1 MEMHPS
7 QRLFKTPKT
16 IHYFS
21 EKPLDKNTLNSFK
34 NNYGIHEIIHK
45 EWANNYQLEE
55 FKIVFPKTTN
65 HIKGPISHIIIDS
78 SARAYPSHFKPEQLK
93 NTQLITSGF
102 YPTKEMNAW
111 EKWAQKNG
119 CLIWKIDTQGFY
131 SFKKDPTP

>member
-1 MEMHPS
+1 MLS
-7 QRLFKTPKT
+7 ITPKT

-55 FKIVFPKTTN
+55 FKIIFPKTTN

-119 CLIWKIDTQGFY
+119 RLIWKIDTQGFY
-131 SFKKDPTP
+131 SFKKDPAP